1 MEGSLQQQPQIKI
14 LPALSVNER
23 PKSREVDIDEV
34 VRTVK
39 GVLPQHVEG
48 NIEVTI
54 TLLEKN
60 LIMADMA
67 LMKEALTDLV
77 RNAMD
82 AVSGYG
88 KLSLTV
94 NHANFE
100 IESLLNADDSLIGA
114 CDFIS
119 LAGGGTDVRVD
130 EKIKEKLFEPFFT
143 TRTAG
148 NGLGL
153 AIAYRIITQHHDG
166 RIKAERRV
174 GQGIEVNIY
183 LPLTK
188 LEIVKMMSIPVG

>member
-1 MEGSLQQQPQIKI
+1 MEGSLQKQPQVKI
-14 LPALSVNER
+14 LPVLSVNER
-23 PKSREVDIDEV
+23 LRSRGADIGEV

-82 AVSGYG
+82 AMSGYG
-88 KLSLTV
+88 KFSLTINQV
-94 NHANFE
+94 NFE
-100 IESLLNADDSLIGA
+100 IESLLNADDSIIGA

-119 LAGGGTDVRVD
+119 LAEGGTDIGVD
-130 EKIKEKLFEPFFT
+130 KKMKEKLFEPFFT

-148 NGLGL
+148 HGLGL
-153 AIAYRIITQHHDG
+153 AIAYRIIKQHRDG
-166 RIKAERRV
+166 RIKAESRV
-174 GQGIEVNIY
+174 GQGTEVNIY

-188 LEIVKMMSIPVG
+188 LEIVKMMSIPAA